1 MSGEIRASR
10 DGTIGWLVF
19 DHATRRNA
27 ITSEMWRA
35 IPSVAKTLDD
45 DPEVRVI
52 VLRGA
57 GEEAFVAGADIS
69 EFESLRAGEAG
80 SRYEEQNERAFRA
93 LQAVRKPV
101 IAMIHGFCIGGGMAI
116 ALCADLRYAA
126 DDATFAIP
134 AARLGLGYP
143 PHGLEALARVVG
155 HPTAKEILFTARR
168 FAAEE
173 ALRKGLVNAVVA
185 KAELESF
192 VRKTAAEIAANA
204 PLTVAAAKRV
214 LGALAGAEDVGA
226 ATESVRACFASED
239 YREGVRAFLEKR
251 KPEFRG
257 R

>member
-1 MSGEIRASR
+1 MSGEIRVEKDAH
-10 DGTIGWLVF
+10 IGWIVF
-19 DHATRRNA
+19 DHASRRNA
-27 ITSEMWRA
+27 ITGEMWRA
-35 IPSVAKTLDD
+35 IPDAAKSLDD
-45 DPEVRVI
+45 DPTIRVV

-69 EFESLRAGEAG
+69 EFERLRTGEAG
-80 SRYEEQNERAFRA
+80 SRYEEQNERAFRS
-93 LQAVRKPV
+93 LQAVKKPV

-143 PHGLEALARVVG
+143 PHGLEALVRVVG

-168 FAAEE
+168 FDAEE
-173 ALRKGLVNAVVA
+173 ALRKGLLNGVLA
-185 KAELESF
+185 KAELERA
-192 VRKTAAEIAANA
+192 VRKTAAEISANA

-214 LGALAGAEDVGA
+214 LGALAGAETVAA

-239 YREGVRAFLEKR
+239 YKEGVRAFLEKR
-251 KPEFRG
+251 KPDFRG
-257 R
+257 K